1 MANLHMSKEC
11 SIFASPFKESTFLGL
26 QSTFSGNESKKYVF

>member
-1 MANLHMSKEC
+1 MANLRMSKKS
-11 SIFASPFKESTFLGL
+11 SIFASSFKESTFLGL